1 MFKFIFYR
9 LLQTIPVLLVLS
21 VITFVLC
28 RVAPGN
34 AFLDEKA
41 VPPNVMKKIEEANG
55 LDKPLPVQYFVT
67 MGSLLT
73 GDLPAIKN
81 LGRTVN
87 ELIAE
92 TFPYSFELGFISLVI
107 ALMLGIPLG
116 VFAAVRRNTLSDY
129 ISMSVAM
136 AGICLPTFVLGPLL
150 VLIFAVGLGWF
161 NPLGWEQPS
170 DRVLPCL
177 TLGTFYAAYIARL
190 ARGGMLEVLNQ
201 DFVRTAQAKGVPPVT
216 LIIRHTL
223 KGGLLPVVSY
233 LGPAFARI
241 ISGSFVIETIFFIPG
256 LGRFFVTSAFNRDYN
271 MIMGTVLFYAALLV
285 LLNLVVDIIQV
296 LLNPRLKFH

>member
-1 MFKFIFYR
+1 MLRFIAYR
-9 LLQTIPVLLVLS
+9 LLQAIPVLLILS
-21 VITFVLC
+21 IITFVLC
-28 RVAPGN
+28 RIAPGN

-41 VPPNVMKKIEEANG
+41 VPPSVMKKIEEANG
-55 LDKPLPVQYFVT
+55 LDKPLPVQYLVT

-92 TFPYSFELGFISLVI
+92 TFPYSCELGFISLMI
-107 ALMLGIPLG
+107 ALLIGIPLG
-116 VFAAVRRNTLSDY
+116 VFAAVRRNSLYDY
-129 ISMSVAM
+129 TSMSVAM
-136 AGICLPTFVLGPLL
+136 FGICLPTFVLGPLL
-150 VLIFAVGLGWF
+150 VLVFAVGLGWF
-161 NPLGWEQPS
+161 NPLGWEEPS

-177 TLGTFYAAYIARL
+177 TLGTYYAAYIARL

-201 DFVRTAQAKGVPPVT
+201 DFVRTAHAKGVPPFT
-216 LIIRHTL
+216 LVWRHTL
-223 KGGLLPVVSY
+223 KGGLLPVTSY

-285 LLNLVVDIIQV
+285 LLNLIVDVIQV

>member
-1 MFKFIFYR
+1 MLKFVSYR
-9 LLQTIPVLLVLS
+9 LLQAIPVLLVLS
-21 VITFVLC
+21 IITFVLC
-28 RVAPGN
+28 RVAPGD

-67 MGSLLT
+67 MSSLLT

-92 TFPYSFELGFISLVI
+92 TFPYSFELGFLSLII
-107 ALMLGIPLG
+107 ALSIGIPLG
-116 VFAAVRRNTLSDY
+116 VFAAVRRNTLADY
-129 ISMSVAM
+129 ASMSVAM
-136 AGICLPTFVLGPLL
+136 FGICLPTFVLGPLL
-150 VLIFAVGLGWF
+150 VLVFAVGLGWF
-161 NPLGWEQPS
+161 NPLGWEEPS

-177 TLGTFYAAYIARL
+177 TLGTYYAAYIARL

-201 DFVRTAQAKGVPPVT
+201 DFVRTALAKGVPPVT
-216 LIIRHTL
+216 LVVRHTL

-271 MIMGTVLFYAALLV
+271 MIMGTVLFYATLLV
-285 LLNLVVDIIQV
+285 LLNLVVDVIQV
-296 LLNPRLKFH
+296 LLNPRLKFQ